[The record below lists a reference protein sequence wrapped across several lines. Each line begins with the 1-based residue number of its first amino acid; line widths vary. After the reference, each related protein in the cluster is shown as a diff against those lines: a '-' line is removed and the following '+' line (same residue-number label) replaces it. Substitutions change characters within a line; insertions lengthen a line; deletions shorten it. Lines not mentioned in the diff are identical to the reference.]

1 MEIYFINLR
10 QYLDQKWG
18 TSNPVLIRDPEFA
31 VGNRPGRIRIR
42 AFGNYNF
49 RVTDPGLFFK
59 EIVGTNACV
68 TTDDIERF
76 LKSRLVSSFTQA
88 ASKSELS
95 VMDMAGH
102 YDVLADAVR
111 DDIADDFGAIGIA
124 LTSMIIEN
132 ISLPKE
138 IEQAIDAAAAQSA
151 RGVDNTTGWEAM
163 QGMRD
168 MARDSHKGGSAG
180 GVMGAGMGMGMGM
193 GMGNMRGHMRGAA
206 GPQPGYP
213 PPGYPPPGY
222 PPQPGYPAQ
231 GHAPPPHA
239 APPPQAAPAAP
250 AAGTLQDKLLKLKG
264 AFDVGLLTQE
274 EYDAK
279 KGEILAPL

>member
-1 MEIYFINLR
+1 M
-10 QYLDQKWG
+10 
-18 TSNPVLIRDPEFA
+18 LIRDPEFA

-49 RVTDPGLFFK
+49 RITDPGLFFK
-59 EIVGTNACV
+59 EIVGTNGCV
-68 TTDDIERF
+68 TTDDIERY

-102 YDVLADAVR
+102 YDVLANAVR
-111 DDIADDFGAIGIA
+111 NDISDDFGAIGIE

-132 ISLPKE
+132 ISLPAE

-151 RGVDNTTGWEAM
+151 RGVDNTMSWEAM

-168 MARDSHKGGSAG
+168 VARNAHKGGGTG

-193 GMGNMRGHMRGAA
+193 GGAHDGDERRGRLSPA
-206 GPQPGYP
+206 GISARHLRRATRRDTARLPPRSSPRPPRP
-213 PPGYPPPGY
+213 PPPRAPSKTSSQSSRPPSTPGSS
-222 PPQPGYPAQ
+222 PRRSTTRRRASCSRRSELVVI
-231 GHAPPPHA
+231 ALPHVRSSA
-239 APPPQAAPAAP
+239 
-250 AAGTLQDKLLKLKG
+250 T
-264 AFDVGLLTQE
+264 VGVLRS
-274 EYDAK
+274 
-279 KGEILAPL
+279 

>member
-1 MEIYFINLR
+1 LR

-49 RVTDPGLFFK
+49 RVADPGLFFK
-59 EIVGTNACV
+59 EIVGTNSCV

-102 YDVLADAVR
+102 YDLLADAVR
-111 DDIADDFGAIGIA
+111 DDIGDDFGAIGIS

-138 IEQAIDAAAAQSA
+138 IEEAIDAAAAQSA
-151 RGVDNTTGWEAM
+151 RGVDNTMGWEAM

-168 MARDSHKGGSAG
+168 MARNSHKGGSAG
-180 GVMGAGMGMGMGM
+180 EVMGAGMGMGMGM
-193 GMGNMRGHMRGAA
+193 GMGNMMGQMMGAA
-206 GPQPGYP
+206 SPQQGAPPQGYP
-213 PPGYPPPGY
+213 PPH
-222 PPQPGYPAQ
+222 Q
-231 GHAPPPHA
+231 A
-239 APPPQAAPAAP
+239 APPAPAA
-250 AAGTLQDKLLKLKG
+250 AAPGTLQDKLVKLKG

-279 KGEILAPL
+279 KGQILADF

>member
-18 TSNPVLIRDPEFA
+18 TSNPVLIRDPEFT

-151 RGVDNTTGWEAM
+151 RGVDNTMGWEAM

-168 MARDSHKGGSAG
+168 MARNSHKGGSAG

-193 GMGNMRGHMRGAA
+193 GMGNMMGHMMGAA
-206 GPQPGYP
+206 GPQ
-213 PPGYPPPGY
+213 PGYPPPGY

-279 KGEILAPL
+279 KGEILANF